1 MRARAEGATEHV
13 DAKYPHGSCTAAV
26 ADTDANMCDD
36 CLFEVLECLD
46 EPSLRNCRCVARRF
60 VHLDD
65 MRWAALCVETFGISP
80 YHIQQSVSPKRV
92 YFNLQRQM
100 RMHREQAMLEQRANA
115 IATHFRIPLDR
126 AMALV
131 ATRA

>member
-1 MRARAEGATEHV
+1 MRARADDATEDV
-13 DAKYPHGSCTAAV
+13 NAGYSHGTCTAAA
-26 ADTDANMCDD
+26 ADTDANICDD
-36 CLFEVLECLD
+36 CLFEVLESLD
-46 EPSLRNCRCVARRF
+46 APSLRNMRCVARRF

-65 MRWAALCVETFGISP
+65 MRWAALCVESFGVSP
-80 YHIQQSVSPKRV
+80 YHIQHSVSPKRV

-100 RMHREQAMLEQRANA
+100 RMHREDAMREQRANA
-115 IATHFRIPLDR
+115 IASHFRIPLDR